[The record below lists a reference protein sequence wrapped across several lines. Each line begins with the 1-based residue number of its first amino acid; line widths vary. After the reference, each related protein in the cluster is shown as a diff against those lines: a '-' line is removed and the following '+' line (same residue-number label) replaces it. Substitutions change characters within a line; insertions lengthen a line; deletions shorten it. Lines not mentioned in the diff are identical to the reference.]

1 MNSLHIMKKKLQN
14 NYKEA
19 KISLLKLPFKIIIIS
34 INSSS
39 KGFLSFKIKN
49 NIFFPDLTK
58 YLSFS

>member
-1 MNSLHIMKKKLQN
+1 MNSLHIMKKNLQN

-49 NIFFPDLTK
+49 NIFSPDLTK